1 MAWIT
6 SDLAKTSRGGC
17 FGDFHWDSIT
27 GSHSMQHV
35 FFSNCLFVTKNEGIQ
50 KKRKLPWSCSS
61 SGLVFQSWFSGFS
74 KVIITVV
81 PPLTLLLSV
90 QVNLYQKLLFL
101 RQLTHNMTKIVNW
114 ITISIHENS
123 KLKPGQK
130 LFLTFRTI
138 FVHNM
143 VSPCSAKR
151 RVSDKD
157 LPVCSQ
163 FTRGSQLDNTGT

>member
-1 MAWIT
+1 MYDFLHMAWIT

-101 RQLTHNMTKIVNW
+101 HQLTHNMTTDCSLNYNFNTWKFQTQTCCV
-114 ITISIHENS
+114 
-123 KLKPGQK
+123 QK

-143 VSPCSAKR
+143 FCEK
-151 RVSDKD
+151 
-157 LPVCSQ
+157 
-163 FTRGSQLDNTGT
+163 N